1 MLGLELQDLPTALRD
16 VVEIADKK
24 VAKAMACALKAFAK
38 AVVNEAVTSAADSWD
53 LMFGHLMAYKESMKD
68 FASALQECQYGYGL
82 KEPVSL
88 HVPVTATVHGEPVG
102 ICGRPL
108 VWFHVLA
115 ICGASRR
122 PMGGSTVSGVA
133 PAS

>member
-1 MLGLELQDLPTALRD
+1 
-16 VVEIADKK
+16 
-24 VAKAMACALKAFAK
+24 
-38 AVVNEAVTSAADSWD
+38 
-53 LMFGHLMAYKESMKD
+53 MFGHLMAYKESMKD
-68 FASALQECQYGYGL
+68 VGRRRETGVSVWVWAYGSVPFVAHL

-88 HVPVTATVHGEPVG
+88 HVPVSATVHGEPVG
-102 ICGRPL
+102 VRCWPL

-122 PMGGSTVSGVA
+122 PMGGSAVSGVA

>member
-1 MLGLELQDLPTALRD
+1 M
-16 VVEIADKK
+16 
-24 VAKAMACALKAFAK
+24 
-38 AVVNEAVTSAADSWD
+38 VNEAVTSAADSRVPRSRSGALSGCLGLHVALSGWD
-53 LMFGHLMAYKESMKD
+53 LMFGHLMAYKESMKETSGVG
-68 FASALQECQYGYGL
+68 AKPGVSVWVWAYGSVPFVAHL

-88 HVPVTATVHGEPVG
+88 HVPVSATVHGEPVG
-102 ICGRPL
+102 VRCWPL

-122 PMGGSTVSGVA
+122 QMGGSAVSGVA